1 MTALQISK
9 INQAIAECNQFIDLE
24 SARNADL
31 RSQET
36 QEYLD
41 FCIQHRANLIAMKTK
56 SVNEV

>member
-9 INQAIAECNQFIDLE
+9 INQAIAECSQFIDLE

-31 RSQET
+31 RPQET

-56 SVNEV
+56 SVNKV